1 MDSFASE
8 RDERIEAMFVGR
20 TKELDHL
27 RATLTKPVQRAAVVQ
42 GVRGSGKTALL
53 MMFHHQS
60 RDLFPGGYESTY
72 GFGPQSPVDVVRDR
86 MRLPL
91 RDRALLVIDD
101 AHMMAT
107 QVQAELGTLFRA
119 NPQLRLL
126 MATAEPLPEVIG
138 PAETLDL
145 AGLSQAEYYDLLSRR
160 VAHVDAGLVR
170 RLWASTQGHVLAGD
184 LAGRTIRQN
193 LLTWNELLQALEG
206 ATRSAIF
213 GPDGQPIPP
222 SGAVPSTIVVAVSE
236 VNEELLSMLRQD
248 PRNLYSLS
256 PRKFEEVVAEL
267 LSRLGYSVDLTPTS
281 ADGGFD
287 MYAARKD
294 GLGRFPYLVECKRY
308 APSQKV
314 GVQIVRSLYGVVQQ
328 KRANAGIIAT
338 TSFFTKGA
346 KELQQQLEYQMHL
359 QDYLTLQEWLK

>member
-1 MDSFASE
+1 MNLFGHE
-8 RDERIEAMFVGR
+8 RDEGIEAMFVGR
-20 TKELDHL
+20 TRELEQL
-27 RATLTKPVQRAAVVQ
+27 RTTLTRPEQRAAVVQ

-60 RDLFPGGYESTY
+60 RNLFPGGYESTY

-86 MRLPL
+86 MRPPL

-101 AHMMAT
+101 AHMMAA
-107 QVQAELGTLFRA
+107 QAQAEVGTLLRV

-126 MATAEPLPEVIG
+126 MATAEPLPEVVR
-138 PAETLDL
+138 PTEALDL

-160 VAHVDAGLVR
+160 LAHVDADFVR
-170 RLWASTQGHVLAGD
+170 RLWDSTQGHVLAGD
-184 LAGRTIRQN
+184 LAGRTIREN

-206 ATRSAIF
+206 ATRSGIF
-213 GPDGQPIPP
+213 GPDGKPIPP
-222 SGAVPSTIVVAVSE
+222 SGAIPRQIVVAVSE
-236 VNEELLSMLRQD
+236 VNEELISMLRQD
-248 PRNLYSLS
+248 PRKLYSLS

-267 LSRLGYSVDLTPTS
+267 LSKLGYAVDLTPAS

-294 GLGRFPYLVECKRY
+294 GLGRFLYLVECKRY

-346 KELQQQLEYQMHL
+346 KELQQQLQYQMHL
-359 QDYLTLQEWLK
+359 QDYLVLQEWLK